1 MWRIEPL
8 RGSAS
13 CEGASRG
20 CDSWCIKFLY
30 ESEGLWLKVGAVPS
44 DFVMFENALQFIGA
58 FVAFSIALVAYK
70 GVRETASSSMLRLA
84 AAFVFLGS
92 GFMLEGLTGVGAFA
106 SVPVLEVSLA
116 TILIAAMFL
125 QTVGYFFLAFS
136 HVLDVVLSRR
146 IGPLLILVPIFA
158 VSQTSVETVLRS
170 LSFYFILYGVL
181 ETALSYSKT
190 RNPNTLFIATGLGLL
205 AAGWWVSLAA
215 PDMALLTLLQL
226 LMREVGLI
234 ALFIPVLKFSFRKPG
249 VVMNAPV

>member
-1 MWRIEPL
+1 M
-8 RGSAS
+8 A
-13 CEGASRG
+13 
-20 CDSWCIKFLY
+20 
-30 ESEGLWLKVGAVPS
+30 S
-44 DFVMFENALQFIGA
+44 DFATFENALQFIGA

-92 GFMLEGLTGVGAFA
+92 GFVLEGLEGVGAFA

-146 IGPLLILVPIFA
+146 LGPLLVLIPIFA

-190 RNPNTLFIATGLGLL
+190 KNPNTLFIATGLGLL

-234 ALFIPVLKFSFRKPG
+234 ALFIPVLRFSFRKQG
-249 VVMNAPV
+249 VVLNAPV